1 MNVIV
6 LGAGTFGTAIANE
19 LSVNTENNVVLFSRN
34 KEKVDE
40 INSYNTNK
48 SCFPNKHLTK
58 HLTATFDKKEIENAD
73 VIFIALPSP
82 VIVENLKNLKPY
94 FSKSVLF
101 VNLSK
106 GLLDNGETIV
116 DRVKAELNTE
126 NVVALKGPSFAVE
139 VMEHADTLLT
149 LGYSTKEQ
157 YEIINKIIIDT
168 ALHIDCTTDIRGVE
182 VLSVLKNIYAL
193 VLGVVDAKYNSPNT
207 RFMILTK
214 AFSEVRVL
222 LRALG
227 GANDTLFL
235 ACGFGDLCLTS
246 LNDLS
251 RNRTLGLLIGKGFF
265 NADYKSNSVILE
277 GLKAV
282 DLVHSFP
289 LDHVM
294 DTLPLL
300 NKLHSFFGSKENVL
314 SIQFDKLVDQ
324 KFKTVLTYGTFDL
337 LHYGH
342 LEILRRASSLGDK
355 LIVGISTDEFNA
367 LKGKT
372 CILPYEKRKELLE
385 SLDYVDKVIPEDNWE
400 QKVSDVKEN
409 DVDIF
414 VMGNDWEG
422 KFDELKAYCKV
433 IYFPRTK
440 GISTTKLKSILKEE
454 E

>member
-1 MNVIV
+1 MNIIVI
-6 LGAGTFGTAIANE
+6 GAGAFGTAIANE
-19 LSVNTENNVVLFSRN
+19 LSVNTENNAVLFSRN

-40 INSYNTNK
+40 INSHNTNK

-58 HLTATFDKKEIENAD
+58 HLTATFDKKEIQSAD

-106 GLLDNGETIV
+106 GLLDNGETII

-294 DTLPLL
+294 DNLPLL
-300 NKLHSFFGSKENVL
+300 NKLHSFFGSNENVL
-314 SIQFDKLVDQ
+314 SIEFDKLVDQ

-342 LEILRRASSLGDK
+342 LEILRRASLLGDK
-355 LIVGISTDEFNA
+355 LIVGISTDEFNE

-414 VMGNDWEG
+414 VMGSDWEG
-422 KFDELKAYCKV
+422 KFDELKTYCKV

-440 GISTTKLKSILKEE
+440 GISTTKLKSILEE
-454 E
+454 EN